1 MGETVNRRKVLAG
14 AAAAVLGGGLSRP
27 ARAGTEAEAQA
38 MVAKAVA
45 LFDEKDEAAF
55 SVFDQGEAAGFLK
68 GDVYIV
74 VQSMGADARVVADGA
89 DPKLVGTP
97 LTKIQDP
104 TGKKFGEV
112 MNAGA
117 SEAGGWF
124 DYEWPD
130 PATGKLGKKHSWAV
144 LHKGF
149 VFIAGYYLR

>member
-1 MGETVNRRKVLAG
+1 MGRTMNRRQVLAAGAVAVLAG
-14 AAAAVLGGGLSRP
+14 VVAGP

-45 LFDEKDEAAF
+45 LFDEKGEAAF
-55 SVFDQGEAAGFLK
+55 AIFDQGEAAGFLA

-74 VQSMGADARVVADGA
+74 VQSMGEGAQVVADGA

-97 LTKIQDP
+97 LTKIEDP

-117 SEAGGWF
+117 TEAGGWF

-130 PATGKLGKKHSWAV
+130 PATGKLGHKRSWAV

-149 VFIAGYYLR
+149 VFIAGFYVR